1 MFRGYGAFIREFL
14 RASYTTGAVLPSGP
28 TLCKALASY
37 IDAEPEPNAATPV
50 HHSTEACRQARHVLE
65 VGPGTGCVTREIA
78 KRLGPNDTLD
88 LVECNPTFVANLR
101 KMLEKDPVMQTVAD
115 RTRIFDCYLQ
125 ELQTDMRYDRI
136 VSGLPLNNFPAA
148 LVSEILSKF
157 EALSTSEGTVSWFE
171 YIAIRRIKSAVSFG
185 KDGKRLRGIT
195 AALESVLRPYE
206 FRRQAILANVPPA
219 WVHHV
224 RFDLPHSR

>member
-28 TLCKALASY
+28 TLCKTLASY
-37 IDAEPEPNAATPV
+37 IGTEPEGRGP
-50 HHSTEACRQARHVLE
+50 SEELRRARRVLE

-78 KRLGPNDTLD
+78 KRLGPDDTLD

-101 KMLEKDPVMQTVAD
+101 RMLEKDPVMQTVAS
-115 RTRIFDCYLQ
+115 RTRVFDCYLQ
-125 ELQTDMRYDRI
+125 ELETDTQYDRI
-136 VSGLPLNNFPAA
+136 VSGLPLNNFPVE
-148 LVSEILSKF
+148 LVSEILSLF
-157 EALSTSEGTVSWFE
+157 ESLSAPGGTVSWFE
-171 YIAIRRIKSAVSFG
+171 YVAIRRMKSAVSFG

-195 AALESVLRPYE
+195 AALEAILQPYE
-206 FRRQAILANVPPA
+206 FRRQAVWANVPPA

-224 RFDLPHSR
+224 RFDQTQPR